1 MRMKDEHISKGAT
14 YVDVRDVY
22 KVIDERLK
30 FVASNSTNPV
40 VIRMTGLLY
49 EELVYE
55 ISTRVCHFLPCE
67 VG

>member
-1 MRMKDEHISKGAT
+1 MKDEHVSKGAT

-30 FVASNSTNPV
+30 FVADNTPSPIIKQMV
-40 VIRMTGLLY
+40 RVLQD
-49 EELVYE
+49 ELEYD
-55 ISTRVCHFLPCE
+55 IHTKVCHFLPCE